1 MKTNI
6 EHLNMRCLLCGAPAT
21 HRHQLRDPPLEI
33 NAPLCGACGARTY
46 DKLIDAIIGGNPNG
60 SMPTTQC
67 NVSEPEFMRRESGC
81 SGANR

>member
-33 NAPLCGACGARTY
+33 NAPLCRECGARTY
-46 DKLIDAIIGGNPNG
+46 DTLIDAIIGGNQNG
-60 SMPTTQC
+60 SLSAAQRNLSTPK
-67 NVSEPEFMRRESGC
+67 FLRRESDC

>member
-6 EHLNMRCLLCGAPAT
+6 EHLNMRCLLCDAPAI

-33 NAPLCGACGARTY
+33 NAPLCRTCGARSY
-46 DKLIDAIIGGNPNG
+46 DSLITAIMGGNPNG
-60 SMPTTQC
+60 SMPAAQC
-67 NVSEPEFMRRESGC
+67 NLSAPKLLRRESDC